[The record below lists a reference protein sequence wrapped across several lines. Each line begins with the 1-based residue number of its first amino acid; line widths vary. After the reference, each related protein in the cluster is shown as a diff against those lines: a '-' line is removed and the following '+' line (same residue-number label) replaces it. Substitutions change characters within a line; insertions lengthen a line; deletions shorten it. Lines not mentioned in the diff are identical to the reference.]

1 MPLFRRRSIPKDSA
15 PVEFDPAEVA
25 ELKRLF
31 SIILNAGWSIWQ
43 LFQKSP
49 TMMVHAKKFIA
60 ENAKHLI
67 SSGMPTIAGG
77 GPHHLD
83 TVFTNLAADPL
94 GKELID
100 EIRNLL
106 FGLGVIKVPPRGEE

>member
-1 MPLFRRRSIPKDSA
+1 MSLFRRRSIPKDSA

-31 SIILNAGWSIWQ
+31 SIVINAGWSIWQ

-49 TMMVHAKKFIA
+49 VMMAHGKQFVT

-67 SSGMPTIAGG
+67 AAGMPLIAGG
-77 GPHHLD
+77 GPHHID
-83 TVFTNLAADPL
+83 TVFANLAADPL

-106 FGLGVIKVPPRGEE
+106 LGLGVIKVPT